1 MSFEKKAVTIDFSPT
16 FLKRFKIL
24 SKRYLSL
31 AYDLEGLVDSLKEN
45 PMQGADLGHGLRK
58 VRMAIASK
66 GKGKSGGA
74 RVITYT
80 VFLLTEGRLR
90 LLTLYDKSD
99 RDNLSDKELMDLIE
113 PND

>member
-1 MSFEKKAVTIDFSPT
+1 MNFKRKAITIDFSPT

-24 SKRYLSL
+24 SKRYRSL
-31 AYDLEGLVDSLKEN
+31 THDLEDLVSSLKEN
-45 PMQGADLGHGLRK
+45 PMQGTDLGHGMRK

-90 LLTLYDKSD
+90 LLTLYDKSE
-99 RDNLSDKELMDLIE
+99 RDNIGDKELMDLIE
-113 PND
+113 SNE